1 MILNKEVSWYISTL
15 LMIPLL
21 IITYKIVD
29 YYTFYA
35 FGIIITLYLA
45 FYTVFFY
52 LRRDYIFYIKTVLT
66 FYTLSILGAFL
77 IAYLNEPWPIL
88 LIILFSWISLTYTA
102 KKTKESRYIEA
113 KIKEEQAHVTG
124 FSKILAS
131 KTQQNENKKHLIDF
145 AIELAFLIVCLY
157 IYNIFS

>member
-1 MILNKEVSWYISTL
+1 MILNKEVSWIIATL
-15 LMIPLL
+15 FMIPLV
-21 IITYKIVD
+21 IITFKIVD

-66 FYTLSILGAFL
+66 FYALSILGAFM

-102 KKTKESRYIEA
+102 KRTKEAKIIEL
-113 KIKEEQAHVTG
+113 KIKEEQAQISG
-124 FSKILAS
+124 LSKILAS
-131 KTQQNENKKHLIDF
+131 KTQQNENKKHILDF
-145 AIELAFLIVCLY
+145 LVEIAFLIVCLY